1 MSYPNQD
8 IKNGTNAEDELETR
22 KKLNSGIIQDSHRN
36 QITQNSN
43 KFSENS
49 TIFEYELDSYS
60 DTDSTNQ
67 IKSNMTLP
75 I

>member
-22 KKLNSGIIQDSHRN
+22 KKLNSDIIQDSHRN

-43 KFSENS
+43 KFSANS